1 MTKNYARLTGFRRK
15 AKETTL
21 TPQSQPLPGREAE
34 QHLNAG
40 GGYSFTVDE
49 WTRLNRFVILGVG
62 AGTMYQTQKDLV
74 KQNAKVAEAAIAKDP
89 RRVVDV
95 VTDILSE
102 GRAFKPEAGLFVL
115 ALVASYKSDMAEP
128 ASLPHIK
135 ALRESIQKHPL
146 MVLTNGDLPKSG
158 DKTELAY
165 LKALKTAQAKTR
177 MSKDERAMLTTEQ
190 KSLSKLQADYAQALT
205 KAQAEYDEVLAVRSY
220 ALSKLPV
227 VAKTPTQ
234 LYTFATYIQEMRGW
248 GRSLRKAF
256 ANWYQDKKIE
266 TLALHAWKYKS
277 RDGWSHRDLMR
288 LAHPVTS
295 DPVRAAIFTY
305 LAKPDVSPLSKGLE
319 ALAESQPKRMSKA
332 IREAQAP
339 LVQIAAAEELL
350 HLEGKDAKTVQK
362 AAQLIAD
369 HRLTHEAVPGH
380 LKAFPEVWEALAQDM
395 PVVALVRNLNKMTSV
410 GFVKPLSKGERLVV
424 DMLHNKEAIA
434 RSKAH
439 PMRFLIALKQ
449 YEKGRGDKGSLSW
462 NPTANVKDA
471 LDSAFYAAFGN
482 VEVTG
487 RPMLVAVDDSG
498 SMQGH
503 YGATGNTILTPAEA
517 AAAMA
522 LVTIM
527 VEPNAHLISFATY
540 AREVNYSRRSTLN
553 SLMKMF
559 GKGEGTDT
567 SIPIQYV
574 LNNGMDVDAVISY
587 TDNNTWAGRGHHS
600 EYLKRYERKVGH
612 AVRVVNVAMEANGS
626 TDLDPNNPNAMELTG
641 FDADTPAMIS
651 EFVSGRL

>member
-15 AKETTL
+15 TQATEL
-21 TPQSQPLPGREAE
+21 TPQSKPIAGREAE

-40 GGYSFTVDE
+40 GGYSFTADE
-49 WTRLNRFVILGVG
+49 WTQLNRFVILGVN
-62 AGTMYQTQKDLV
+62 ARTMYQTQASLAKS
-74 KQNAKVAEAAIAKDP
+74 NAKVAEAAIQKDP
-89 RRVVDV
+89 RRVVDM
-95 VTDILSE
+95 VTDILTE
-102 GRAFKPEAGLFVL
+102 GRAFKPEPGLFVL
-115 ALVASYKSDMAEP
+115 ALVASYRSDLVEP
-128 ASLPHIK
+128 AQQPHIK
-135 ALRESIQKHPL
+135 LLRESIQKHPL
-146 MVLTNGDLPKSG
+146 VLIAEGKVSEDTKILSPIMAKSR
-158 DKTELAY
+158 K
-165 LKALKTAQAKTR
+165 
-177 MSKDERAMLTTEQ
+177 SKDERALLTSEQ
-190 KSLSKLQADYAQALT
+190 KNLAKMQGDYAQALA
-205 KAQAEYDEVLAVRSY
+205 KAQAEYDAVLAVRAY
-220 ALSKLPV
+220 ALSKLPL
-227 VAKTPTQ
+227 VAKTPTK
-234 LYTFATYIQEMRGW
+234 LYTFATYIQDMRGW

-319 ALAESQPKRMSKA
+319 AFAESQPKRMSKA
-332 IREAQAP
+332 AREAQAP

-350 HLEGKDAKTVQK
+350 HLEGKDSKTVQK
-362 AAQLIAD
+362 AAQLIVD

-395 PVVALVRNLNKMTSV
+395 PVQALLRNLNKMTSV

-424 DMLHNKEAIA
+424 DALHNKDAIA

-449 YEKGRGDKGSLSW
+449 YEKGHGDKGSLTW

-471 LDSAFYAAFGN
+471 LDSAFYASFGN
-482 VEVTG
+482 VEVTN

-503 YGATGNTILTPAEA
+503 YGATGGTILTPAEA

-527 VEPNAHLISFATY
+527 VEPKAHLISFATY

-553 SLMKMF
+553 HLMKMF
-559 GKGEGTDT
+559 GKREGTDT
-567 SIPIQYV
+567 SVPIQYV
-574 LNNGMDVDAVISY
+574 LNNNMDVDAVISY

-612 AVRVVNVAMEANGS
+612 PVRFVNVAMEANAS
-626 TDLDPNNPNAMELTG
+626 TDIDPTNPNAMELTG

>member
-15 AKETTL
+15 TQATEL
-21 TPQSQPLPGREAE
+21 TPQSKPIAGRKAE

-40 GGYSFTVDE
+40 GGYSFTADE
-49 WTRLNRFVILGVG
+49 WTQLNRFVILGVN
-62 AGTMYQTQKDLV
+62 ARTAYQSQSALV
-74 KQNAKVAEAAIAKDP
+74 KSNAKVAEAAIQKDP
-89 RRVVDV
+89 RRVVDM

-102 GRAFKPEAGLFVL
+102 GRAFKPEPGLFVL
-115 ALVASYKSDMAEP
+115 ALVASYRSDLVEP
-128 ASLPHIK
+128 AQQPHIK
-135 ALRESIQKHPL
+135 LLRESIQKHPL
-146 MVLTNGDLPKSG
+146 VLIAEGKVSEDTKILSPIMAKSR
-158 DKTELAY
+158 K
-165 LKALKTAQAKTR
+165 
-177 MSKDERAMLTTEQ
+177 SKDERALLTSEQ
-190 KSLSKLQADYAQALT
+190 KNLAKMQGDYAQALA
-205 KAQAEYDEVLAVRSY
+205 KAQAEYDAVLAVRAY

-234 LYTFATYIQEMRGW
+234 LYTFATYIQDMRGW

-332 IREAQAP
+332 TREAQAP
-339 LVQIAAAEELL
+339 LAQIAAAEELL
-350 HLEGKDAKTVQK
+350 HLEGKDSKTVQK
-362 AAQLIAD
+362 AAQLIVD
-369 HRLTHEAVPGH
+369 YRLTHEAVPGH

-395 PVVALVRNLNKMTSV
+395 PVQALLRNLNKMTSV

-424 DMLHNKEAIA
+424 DALHNKDAIT

-449 YEKGRGDKGSLSW
+449 YEKGHGDKGSLTW
-462 NPTANVKDA
+462 TPTANVKDA
-471 LDSAFYAAFGN
+471 LDSAFYASFGN
-482 VEVTG
+482 VEVTN

-503 YGATGNTILTPAEA
+503 YGATGGIILTPAEA

-527 VEPNAHLISFATY
+527 VEPKAHLISFATY

-567 SIPIQYV
+567 SIPVQYV
-574 LNNGMDVDAVISY
+574 LNNNMDVDAIVSY
-587 TDNNTWAGRGHHS
+587 TDNNTWAGRGHHT
-600 EYLKRYERKVGH
+600 EYLSRYERKVGH
-612 AVRVVNVAMEANGS
+612 PVRFVNVAMEANAS
-626 TDLDPNNPNAMELTG
+626 TDIDPKNPNAMELTG